1 MFVEVLRLRHE
12 ERRGNYYK
20 RNSLLNVRAAFD
32 RWSEIVTLPEKKI
45 SSARYFYNHL
55 SNYTK
60 TIIRLRL
67 VNIGEYSL
75 RLPRIIVNYSHIINI
90 HVIFPLTNEI

>member
-1 MFVEVLRLRHE
+1 MFVEVLRLSQE
-12 ERRGNYYK
+12 ERRE
-20 RNSLLNVRAAFD
+20 LLQENCLLSVRAAFD
-32 RWSEIVTLPEKKI
+32 RHLATKKNP
-45 SSARYFYNHL
+45 SASCFYNHL

-75 RLPRIIVNYSHIINI
+75 RLRRIIVN
-90 HVIFPLTNEI
+90 